1 MLINGA
7 LTFQEFIMGES
18 VPLATVHRAVF
29 EYLRGRD
36 DAALCGAQAVNAYAG
51 EPRMTQDIDLL
62 SPRAEALA
70 AEIRD
75 HLHHTLGI
83 AVRVRRVKQG
93 LGYRLYQVTKP
104 KNRHLVDVRSVE
116 ELPPTRRVEGV
127 LAVAPAELIAG
138 KVIAYARRR
147 GRPKAFTDRR
157 DLSVLLLAFP
167 ELKRTEGPV
176 TDRLIAAGADEAAL
190 AAWQEIVATEILPEE
205 DDEF

>member
-75 HLHHTLGI
+75 HLHHTPGI

-104 KNRHLVDVRSVE
+104 KNRHVVDVRSVE